1 VARSLSSG
9 PVISWGAAAVARG
22 LWDEKNCQWLC
33 ENFMECVIPSAEWK
47 LLAKKRALSEH
58 VSASLEAF
66 AVLVH
71 KNGHAKWNEAF
82 QLNGSDGETATS
94 SLTSGSNGKS
104 HFLFA
109 GDSKGSRKHEGW
121 NADGMS
127 FCNNTLELIAGQRE
141 RPGCVFERELLKTL
155 SEKPRNSHQN
165 AGRAP
170 RVNNNVTQPMEKIG
184 F

>member
-1 VARSLSSG
+1 MEVFEIRHCPCDQSTHCSKLMTLKPDEFVWQEVSAVGRSSPG
-9 PVISWGAAAVARG
+9 GAAAVARG
-22 LWDEKNCQWLC
+22 LRDEKNWQWFC

-47 LLAKKRALSEH
+47 LLARKRVLLEC

-66 AVLVH
+66 AVLVC

-94 SLTSGSNGKS
+94 SLTNGSNGKC

-121 NADGMS
+121 NADGM
-127 FCNNTLELIAGQRE
+127 Q
-141 RPGCVFERELLKTL
+141 
-155 SEKPRNSHQN
+155 
-165 AGRAP
+165 
-170 RVNNNVTQPMEKIG
+170 ME
-184 F
+184 